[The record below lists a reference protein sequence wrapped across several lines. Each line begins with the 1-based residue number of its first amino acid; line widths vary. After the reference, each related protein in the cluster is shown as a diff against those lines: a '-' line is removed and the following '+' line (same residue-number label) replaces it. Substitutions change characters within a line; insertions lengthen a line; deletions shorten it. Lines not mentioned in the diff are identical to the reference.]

1 MARLMSRSDASSAI
15 LARRRHG
22 PAIRSHRLNTRSTCV
37 SKQRRRSMAGMA
49 DQKQTAF
56 YLRIGLGAFA
66 VIVLAIVVGILIV
79 DEIRKA
85 EIRSLLRDAQQKRD
99 ADAKQRDDAAASTQD
114 RQTRI
119 AVLTEQ
125 IKLAEQQYRDAEAAV
140 NQSIVA
146 TTRKEEVEESDRRY
160 KEAKRIEIKL
170 NDLREKLKNLGG

>member
-1 MARLMSRSDASSAI
+1 
-15 LARRRHG
+15 
-22 PAIRSHRLNTRSTCV
+22 
-37 SKQRRRSMAGMA
+37 MAGMA